1 MKQPCD
7 TALSLQHPAEGP
19 LVPFLTVLATALRAQ
34 AYAEATVG
42 RYVRLSADFSR
53 WLKENTVF
61 CSNRHRLP
69 LLARAMSRYVPRSAL
84 FDQGNRNE
92 RADYLDLAR

>member
-1 MKQPCD
+1 MAASRSND
-7 TALSLQHPAEGP
+7 AARL
-19 LVPFLTVLATALRAQ
+19 LVRRVFDDSTFP
-34 AYAEATVG
+34 
-42 RYVRLSADFSR
+42 
-53 WLKENTVF
+53 VF
-61 CSNRHRLP
+61 CSKRHRLP

>member
-1 MKQPCD
+1 MPTPVRQHINAPGAARRTHEALQPRD
-7 TALSLQHPAEGP
+7 VRKRRLWRELDRLEGP
-19 LVPFLTVLATALRAQ
+19 VL
-34 AYAEATVG
+34 
-42 RYVRLSADFSR
+42 
-53 WLKENTVF
+53 